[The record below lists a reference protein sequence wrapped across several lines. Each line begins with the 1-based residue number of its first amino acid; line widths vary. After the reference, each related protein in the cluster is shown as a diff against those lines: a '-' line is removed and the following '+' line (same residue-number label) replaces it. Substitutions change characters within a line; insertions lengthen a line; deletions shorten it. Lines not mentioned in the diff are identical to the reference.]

1 MSSLRINADR
11 LLSDLTHLSQI
22 GAGQD
27 GALWRIA
34 GTKADWAGRDWL
46 DKTMRVEG
54 LHTYYD
60 ETGNVFSRRKN
71 TSGPWL
77 LIGSHAD
84 TVPAG
89 GHLDGAYGVIAAME
103 VLRTLHEEGHPLA
116 DHVES
121 VAWFDEEGVRPE
133 SDGGLVGSTALAG
146 SAHAADLVGYLEI
159 HIEQGRRMEKAGLNL
174 APVTGIVGVR
184 RYQVSVSGQENH
196 AGTTMWVDRQDAG
209 RVAARI
215 VAELKSIILAVDP
228 KGIGNA
234 GVISFGPGAANV
246 VPGTASA
253 ELEVRASSETALD
266 DIESDLDAALARIAA
281 EESCTA
287 ELVRISA
294 KPAAHFDQ
302 RVLSAVHE
310 ACLEK
315 GRTDQLLSY
324 AGHDASVISTRLP
337 TAMLFVPSTG
347 GFSHSNKEHTPDEQ
361 LVLGAQALLDAVLK
375 VAPMLLEQEV
385 GSPVALAA

>member
-133 SDGGLVGSTALAG
+133 SAGGLVGSTALAG

-215 VAELKSIILAVDP
+215 VAELKGIILAVDP

-266 DIESDLDAALARIAA
+266 DIESDLDAALARIAV

-302 RVLSAVHE
+302 RVLNAVHE
-310 ACLEK
+310 TCREK

-337 TAMLFVPSTG
+337 TAMMFVPSTG

-375 VAPMLLEQEV
+375 VAPMLLGQEI
-385 GSPVALAA
+385 GCPVALAA

>member
-1 MSSLRINADR
+1 MPLRINAAR

-27 GALWRIA
+27 GALWRVA

-54 LHTYYD
+54 LHTRYD
-60 ETGNVFSRRKN
+60 ETGNVFSRRED
-71 TSGPWL
+71 TTGPWL

-103 VLRTLHEEGHPLA
+103 VLRTLHEADHPLA
-116 DHVES
+116 DHVET

-133 SDGGLVGSTALAG
+133 SAGGLVGSTALAG
-146 SAHAADLVGYLEI
+146 SAHVDDLVGYLEI
-159 HIEQGRRMEKAGLNL
+159 HVEQGRRMEEGGLDL

-184 RYQVSVSGQENH
+184 RYRVAVSGQENH
-196 AGTTMWVDRQDAG
+196 AGTTMWADRQDAG
-209 RVAARI
+209 RVAARV
-215 VAELKSIILAVDP
+215 VAGLKDVILAVDP

-234 GVISFGPGAANV
+234 GVIGFGPGAANV

-253 ELEVRASSETALD
+253 ELEVRASSDTALD
-266 DIESDLDAALARIAA
+266 DIETALEADLSRIAA
-281 EESCTA
+281 EENCAA
-287 ELVRISA
+287 ELVRVSA
-294 KPAAHFDQ
+294 KPAAHFDE
-302 RVLSAVHE
+302 RVLGVVDE
-310 ACLEK
+310 ACRGR
-315 GRTDQLLSY
+315 GRTDHLLSY

-337 TAMLFVPSTG
+337 TAMMFVPSTG
-347 GFSHSNKEHTPDEQ
+347 GFSHSHKEHTPDGQ

-375 VAPMLLEQEV
+375 AAPMLLARP
-385 GSPVALAA
+385 GSSVALAA

>member
-1 MSSLRINADR
+1 MSLRINAAR

-34 GTKADWAGRDWL
+34 GTKADRAGRDWL

-77 LIGSHAD
+77 LLGSHAD

-89 GHLDGAYGVIAAME
+89 GRLDGAYGVIAAME
-103 VLRTLHEEGHPLA
+103 VLRTLHEQGHPLA
-116 DHVES
+116 DHVET

-133 SDGGLVGSTALAG
+133 SAGGLVGSTALAN
-146 SAHAADLVGYLEI
+146 SAHADHLVGYLEI
-159 HIEQGRRMEKAGLNL
+159 HIEQGRRMEKGGLDL

-184 RYQVSVSGQENH
+184 RYRVAVSGQENH
-196 AGTTMWVDRQDAG
+196 AGTTMWSDRQDAG

-215 VAELKSIILAVDP
+215 VAELKDIILAVDP

-234 GVISFGPGAANV
+234 GIISFGPGAANV

-253 ELEVRASSETALD
+253 ELEIRASSDTALD
-266 DIESDLDAALARIAA
+266 DIEDKLNDTLSRTAA
-281 EESCTA
+281 EENCTA
-287 ELVRISA
+287 ELIRISA
-294 KPAAHFDQ
+294 KPAAHFDK
-302 RVLSAVHE
+302 RVLDIVDE
-310 ACLEK
+310 TCREQ

-337 TAMLFVPSTG
+337 TAMMFVPSTG

-361 LVLGAQALLDAVLK
+361 LVLGTQALLESVLK
-375 VAPMLLEQEV
+375 AAPVLLTQP

>member
-1 MSSLRINADR
+1 MSLHINAAR

-60 ETGNVFSRRKN
+60 QTGNVFSRRKN

-103 VLRTLHEEGHPLA
+103 VLRTLHEQNHPLA

-133 SDGGLVGSTALAG
+133 SAGGLVGSTALAN
-146 SAHAADLVGYLEI
+146 SAHAHDLVGYLEI
-159 HIEQGRRMEKAGLNL
+159 HIEQGLRMEKAGLDL

-196 AGTTMWVDRQDAG
+196 AGTTMWADRQDAG

-215 VAELKSIILAVDP
+215 VAELKNIILATDP
-228 KGIGNA
+228 MGIGNA

-246 VPGTASA
+246 VPGTAST
-253 ELEVRASSETALD
+253 ELEIRASSDTALD
-266 DIESDLDAALARIAA
+266 DIEAELDQTLSRIAA
-281 EESCTA
+281 EENCAA
-287 ELVRISA
+287 ELARISA
-294 KPAAHFDQ
+294 KPAAHFDK
-302 RVLSAVHE
+302 RVLDAVDE
-310 ACLEK
+310 TCREK

-337 TAMLFVPSTG
+337 TAMMFVPSTG

-361 LVLGAQALLDAVLK
+361 LVLGTQALLESVLK
-375 VAPMLLEQEV
+375 VAPMLLEYP
-385 GSPVALAA
+385 SSSVALAA